1 MTQIPRFFVE
11 LISYIVVISG
21 ILLLIKTGENLD
33 NLLPMV
39 AVYAFAGLKLLP
51 AFQQIYL
58 AYVRIKAGQTAM
70 NNLYPKII
78 KAKKENSISKI
89 EKTNEKLN
97 FKKDIKLKK
106 VSFSYDEGSKNLQ

>member
-1 MTQIPRFFVE
+1 MIYPTSFLLSLTQIPRFFVE

-21 ILLLIKTGENLD
+21 ILFIIKTGENLD

-58 AYVRIKAGQTAM
+58 AYRDQSRA
-70 NNLYPKII
+70 
-78 KAKKENSISKI
+78 SC
-89 EKTNEKLN
+89 
-97 FKKDIKLKK
+97 
-106 VSFSYDEGSKNLQ
+106 DE